1 MELLGNVNMDSHLK
15 WLIWKIS
22 PEGTYLAVMPEFVPK
37 DWDINEIKNTL
48 LKNKILNFDIAKIE
62 AVIKDASGK
71 VEKIGPAFELFEENK
86 YRYLHL
92 QVTPMQVSFSV
103 DPAIL
108 KTDYTV
114 TEADISFI
122 LAEKAV
128 VHGIDYDTIKKIIS
142 KGIYGQE
149 FIIAS
154 ATPPIAGK
162 DAVINEVL
170 SIDPEAKPFVKEDGT
185 VDYRKLD
192 NIRQIKQGDV
202 ICTRIPPTKGTPGIS
217 VFGTTLSPT
226 PGEDCAMPA
235 GVNTETIDNET
246 KLVAAIDGFLYRQ
259 ERNICVGNV
268 YIVKGDVDFKTGN
281 IEYSGDVV
289 VRGNVNADFS
299 VTADGNISIEGFV
312 EAANITSKKGSI
324 FLKGS
329 VFGQNKANI
338 IAEKNITADNIQDS
352 KIKVGKI
359 FKVWKRVYGCHIE
372 TENLE
377 MPVDSQII
385 SSSVFFK
392 GYAKCGKIGGK
403 VESTNEFT
411 YVNDEKK
418 QFKEELQNINELLKK
433 LNDAI
438 NALQTKLLSK
448 ASTTPELKNQKQ
460 LLESQLSS
468 CVSNKE
474 QLTSR
479 REKLL
484 KLIEFMPDKDALI
497 SAYLLY
503 PMLRV
508 SIFGL
513 RKEYKRDLSNLTISW
528 RNGTIKMES
537 M

>member
-1 MELLGNVNMDSHLK
+1 MELFDNADMK

-22 PEGTYLAVMPEFVPK
+22 PESTYLAVAPELIPEN
-37 DWDINEIKNTL
+37 WDINEIKNTL

-62 AVIKDASGK
+62 AVVKNASGK

-86 YRYLHL
+86 RRYLHL
-92 QVTPMQVSFSV
+92 QVTPMQVRFSI
-103 DPAIL
+103 DSAIL
-108 KTDYTV
+108 KTDYIIK
-114 TEADISFI
+114 EADILFI

-128 VHGIDYDTIKKIIS
+128 VYGIDYDTIRKAIS
-142 KGIYGQE
+142 RGIYGQE

-170 SIDPEAKPFVKEDGT
+170 SIDPDIKPFVKEDGT
-185 VDYRKLD
+185 ADYRKLD
-192 NIRQIKQGDV
+192 NIKQIKQGEV
-202 ICTRIPPTKGTPGIS
+202 ICTRTPPTHGTPGIS
-217 VFGTTLSPT
+217 VFGTPLSPT
-226 PGEDCAMPA
+226 PGEDYALPT
-235 GVNTETIDNET
+235 GINTKTIDSET
-246 KLVAAIDGFLYRQ
+246 KLIAAIDGFLYRQ
-259 ERNICVGNV
+259 ERDICVGNV

-281 IEYSGDVV
+281 IQYSGDVV

-312 EAANITSKKGSI
+312 EAANIISKKGSI

-359 FKVWKRVYGCHIE
+359 FKVWKRVCGCYIE

-377 MPVDSQII
+377 MPIDAQII

-392 GYAKCGKIGGK
+392 GYARCGRIGGK
-403 VESTNEFT
+403 VESVNEFV

-418 QFKEELQNINELLKK
+418 QFKEELQSSNELLKK
-433 LNDAI
+433 LDGAI
-438 NALQTKLLSK
+438 NALQSKLLSTP
-448 ASTTPELKNQKQ
+448 STTPELKNQKQ
-460 LLESQLSS
+460 LFESQLSS
-468 CVSNKE
+468 CVSNRE
-474 QLTSR
+474 QLTAR

-484 KLIEFMPDKDALI
+484 KLIELMPDKDALI

-503 PMLRV
+503 PALKV

-513 RKEYKRDLSNLTISW
+513 SKEYKKDLSNLTISW
-528 RNGTIKMES
+528 RNGAIKMES